1 MRTSIYEALNRAF
14 TSPIRDSLWGHVY
27 LTPALEAVVRSAPFM
42 RLHRIFQLGP
52 VYCVYPGATHTRAAH
67 SIGVFHLARRLIHAL
82 AEQGADEW
90 LTPAGVRSFLA
101 ATLLHDAGHFPYT
114 HSLKELPLESHEA
127 LTGKIILSSPIK
139 DLVARSGADPYFAAA
154 VVDAGLDAKSKAGS
168 SADCGADCGEDKE
181 LIFYRKLLSGCL
193 DPDKLDYL
201 NRDARYAGVPYGAQ
215 DVDFIF
221 SRLRPDRDRGV
232 DIDSKGIPGV
242 ESVLFS
248 KYLMYKTVY
257 WHRSVRSA
265 TAMIKKALVAALEKR
280 VIAKE
285 ELYDLDDQGLFSLMS
300 ARSRMA
306 PILSLGDKVK
316 NGCLYETIAEI
327 PFDEYEHSGSADYM
341 DIAKR
346 SASEERLAEALGKA
360 TGVSIAADEIIIDVP
375 EPISFET
382 GLYVTDEHCPFSKS
396 SALVN
401 EETIRSFKKKLR
413 IQRIFLDQ
421 SSKKRI
427 KRCEKIV
434 DILHTFTL

>member
-14 TSPIRDSLWGHVY
+14 TSPVRDSLWGHVY
-27 LTPALEAVVRSAPFM
+27 LTPELEAVVRSAPFM

-67 SIGVFHLARRLIHAL
+67 SIGVFHLARRLVHAL
-82 AEQGADEW
+82 ADQGADEW

-101 ATLLHDAGHFPYT
+101 ATLLHDAGHFPYA
-114 HSLKELPLESHEA
+114 HSLKELPLEDHEA
-127 LTGKIILSSPIK
+127 LTGKLILSSPLK
-139 DLVARSGADPYFAAA
+139 DLVAQSGADPYFAAA
-154 VVDAGLDAKSKAGS
+154 IVDAGLDAAPGS
-168 SADCGADCGEDKE
+168 GPDADCGADRE
-181 LIFYRKLLSGCL
+181 LLFYRKLLSGCL

-221 SRLRPDRDRGV
+221 SRLSPNKERGV
-232 DIDSKGIPGV
+232 DIDSRGIPGV
-242 ESVLFS
+242 ESILFS
-248 KYLMYKTVY
+248 KYLMYKAVY

-265 TAMIKKALVAALEKR
+265 TSMIKKALVAALEKR

-285 ELYDLDDQGLFSLMS
+285 ELYGLDDQGLFALMS
-300 ARSRMA
+300 ARSRMS

-327 PFDEYEHSGSADYM
+327 PFDEYEHSGNEGYM
-341 DIAKR
+341 DITKR
-346 SASEERLAEALGKA
+346 SVYEERLAETLGKA
-360 TGVSIAADEIIIDVP
+360 AGVSIAADEIIIDVP

-382 GLYVTDEHCPFSKS
+382 GLYVTDEQCSFSKS

-413 IQRIFLDQ
+413 IQRVFIDQ

-427 KRCEKIV
+427 KHIEKFF
-434 DILHTFTL
+434 DLLHTFNL

>member
-14 TSPIRDSLWGHVY
+14 TSPVRDSLWGHVY
-27 LTPALEAVVRSAPFM
+27 LTPELEAVVRSAPFM

-67 SIGVFHLARRLIHAL
+67 SLGVFHLARRLILAL

-90 LTPAGVRSFLA
+90 LTPVGVRSFLA
-101 ATLLHDAGHFPYT
+101 ATLLHDAGHFPYA
-114 HSLKELPLESHEA
+114 HSLKELPLEDHEA
-127 LTGKIILSSPIK
+127 LAGKIILSSPMK
-139 DLVARSGADPYFAAA
+139 DLVAQSGADPYFAAA
-154 VVDAGLDAKSKAGS
+154 IVDAGLNPES
-168 SADCGADCGEDKE
+168 GADSDHE
-181 LIFYRKLLSGCL
+181 LVFYRKLLSGCL

-221 SRLRPDRDRGV
+221 SRLIPNRERGV
-232 DIDSKGIPGV
+232 DIDSRGIPGV
-242 ESVLFS
+242 ESILFS
-248 KYLMYKTVY
+248 KYLMYKAVY

-265 TAMIKKALVAALEKR
+265 TSMIKKALIAALEKR

-285 ELYDLDDQGLFSLMS
+285 ELYDLDDQGLFALMS
-300 ARSRMA
+300 ARSRML
-306 PILSLGDKVK
+306 PILSLGEKVK
-316 NGCLYETIAEI
+316 NGCLYETAAEI
-327 PFDEYEHSGSADYM
+327 PFDECEQAGSAGYV

-346 SASEERLAEALGKA
+346 SAYEERLAEALGK
-360 TGVSIAADEIIIDVP
+360 TSGVSIAADDVIIDAP

-382 GLYVTDEHCPFSKS
+382 GLYVTDERRSFSKS

-401 EETIRSFKKKLR
+401 EETIRSFKEKLQ
-413 IQRIFLDQ
+413 IQRIFIDQ

-427 KRCEKIV
+427 KHNGTFL

>member
-14 TSPIRDSLWGHVY
+14 TSPVRDSLWGHVY
-27 LTPALEAVVRSAPFM
+27 LTPELEAVVRSTPFM

-67 SIGVFHLARRLIHAL
+67 SIGVFHLARRLILAL

-101 ATLLHDAGHFPYT
+101 ATLLHDAGHFPYA
-114 HSLKELPLESHEA
+114 HSLKELPLEDHEA
-127 LTGKIILSSPIK
+127 LTGKIILSSPMK
-139 DLVARSGADPYFAAA
+139 DLVAQSGADPYFAAA
-154 VVDAGLDAKSKAGS
+154 IVDTGLHPGP
-168 SADCGADCGEDKE
+168 GADSDRE
-181 LIFYRKLLSGCL
+181 LVFYRKLLSGCL

-221 SRLRPDRDRGV
+221 SRLSPNRERGV
-232 DIDSKGIPGV
+232 DIDSRGIQGV
-242 ESVLFS
+242 ESILFS
-248 KYLMYKTVY
+248 KYLMYKAVY

-265 TAMIKKALVAALEKR
+265 TSMIKKALIAALEKR

-285 ELYDLDDQGLFSLMS
+285 ELYDLDDQGLFTLMS
-300 ARSRMA
+300 ARSQML

-316 NGCLYETIAEI
+316 NGCLYETAAEI
-327 PFDEYEHSGSADYM
+327 PFDECKRAGSAGYVN
-341 DIAKR
+341 IAKR
-346 SASEERLAEALGKA
+346 SAYEERLAEALGKA
-360 TGVSIAADEIIIDVP
+360 SGVSIAADAIIIDVP

-382 GLYVTDEHCPFSKS
+382 GLYVTDERRSFSKS

-401 EETIRSFKKKLR
+401 EETIRSFKEKLQ
-413 IQRIFLDQ
+413 IQRIFIDQ

-427 KRCEKIV
+427 KHNGKFL
-434 DILHTFTL
+434 DILHTFNL

>member
-1 MRTSIYEALNRAF
+1 MSIYEALNRSF

-27 LTPALEAVVRSAPFM
+27 LTPELEAVVSSAPFM
-42 RLHRIFQLGP
+42 RLHRIFQMGP
-52 VYCVYPGATHTRAAH
+52 VYYVYPGATHTRAAH

-101 ATLLHDAGHFPYT
+101 ASLLHDAGHFPYT
-114 HSLKELPLESHEA
+114 HSLKELPLEDHEA
-127 LTGKIILSSPIK
+127 LTGKIILSSPMK

-154 VVDAGLDAKSKAGS
+154 IVDTGLNAESKDGS
-168 SADCGADCGEDKE
+168 RGGCGGDKE

-221 SRLRPDRDRGV
+221 SRLRPNKERGV

-242 ESVLFS
+242 ESILFS
-248 KYLMYKTVY
+248 KYLMYKAVY

-265 TAMIKKALVAALEKR
+265 TSMIKKALIAALEKR

-285 ELYDLDDQGLFSLMS
+285 ELYNLDDQGLFALMS
-300 ARSRMA
+300 ARSRAA

-327 PFDEYEHSGSADYM
+327 PFDEYEHSGNVDYV

-346 SASEERLAEALGKA
+346 SASEERLAEALSDA

-375 EPISFET
+375 EPVSFET
-382 GLYVTDEHCPFSKS
+382 DLYVTDERRPFSKS

-413 IQRIFLDQ
+413 IQRVFLDQ
-421 SSKKRI
+421 SSKKHVKWSER
-427 KRCEKIV
+427 IV
-434 DILHTFTL
+434 DILHTFNL